1 MAAGD
6 APRYGA
12 QRSCAVTWWG
22 HATTT
27 IEIGGV
33 RILTDPVFTRQ
44 LGHLSRIGGPIPAA
58 DARSADVVLIS
69 HMHSDHLHIPSLRQL
84 HSSPQLVVPTGSGRL
99 LRQVEDRFDRVHH
112 VDVGDVITVGEVMI
126 RAVPASHDGRR
137 HPGSR
142 IRGPALGYLIESG
155 GVRVWFAGDTG
166 LVDSMADLGPVD
178 LALIPIGGWGPTLGE
193 EHLDPIRAAKAV
205 RLARARHAVP
215 IHYGTFWPIGLRKVH
230 GSSFLK
236 LFEQPPLHFAAE
248 LARDELTEARILRIG
263 ETARWA
269 AL

>member
-1 MAAGD
+1 MAAGG
-6 APRYGA
+6 AP
-12 QRSCAVTWWG
+12 RSCAVTWWG

-33 RILTDPVFTRQ
+33 RILTDPVLTRR
-44 LGHLSRIGGPIPAA
+44 LGHLSRIGGPMPVV
-58 DARSADVVLIS
+58 DARNANIVLIS

-84 HSSPQLVVPTGSGRL
+84 TSTPQLVVPRGSGRL
-99 LRQVEDRFDRVHH
+99 IRQIRDRFDLVHE
-112 VDVGDVITVGEVMI
+112 VDVGDAITIGDVMI

-142 IRGPALGYLIESG
+142 IRGPALGYLIENG
-155 GVRVWFAGDTG
+155 GIRVWFAGDTG
-166 LVDSMADLGPVD
+166 LFGAMAELGPVD

-193 EHLDPIRAAKAV
+193 EHLDPIRAAQAA
-205 RLARARHAVP
+205 RLAKVRYAVP
-215 IHYGTFWPIGLRKVH
+215 IHYGTFWPIGLRRVH

-236 LFEQPPLHFAAE
+236 LFEQPASRFAAE
-248 LARDELTEARILRIG
+248 LAGDELTEARILRIG

-269 AL
+269 QL